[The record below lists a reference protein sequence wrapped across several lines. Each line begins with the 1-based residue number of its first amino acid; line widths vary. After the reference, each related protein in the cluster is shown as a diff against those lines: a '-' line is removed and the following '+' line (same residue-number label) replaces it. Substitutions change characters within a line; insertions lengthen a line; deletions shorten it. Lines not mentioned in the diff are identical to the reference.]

1 MITIENSLAL
11 LLAYLIGSIPSAVWI
26 GKYMYGVDVR
36 NSGSGNSGATNTFRV
51 LGKKAGIPVLI
62 LDIFKGWLA
71 VQLAYI
77 IGNFRP
83 ETQLFENFQFLL
95 GLFAVLGH
103 IFPVFAQFRGGKG
116 IATILGAMIAIHYQ
130 AALISMAVFLV
141 VFLSTHFVS
150 LSSILGSLMFPLS
163 IVFIF
168 NYSSPTF
175 VLYSFLVWILVLAT
189 HQKNIERLLSKKES
203 KIHLLVKKKN

>member
-1 MITIENSLAL
+1 MITFENVLAL
-11 LLAYLIGSIPSAVWI
+11 VLAYLIGSIPSAVWI

-62 LDIFKGWLA
+62 IDIFKGWFA

-77 IGNFRP
+77 LGNFRP

-103 IFPVFAQFRGGKG
+103 IFPIFAQFKGGKG

-130 AALISMAVFLV
+130 AALLSMAVFLI

-163 IVFIF
+163 ILFIF

-175 VLYSFLVWILVLAT
+175 VLYSFLVWVLVLAT

-203 KIHLLVKKKN
+203 KIYLIKKKK

>member
-1 MITIENSLAL
+1 MITVENSLAL

-71 VQLAYI
+71 VQLAFL
-77 IGNFRP
+77 IGDFRP

-95 GLFAVLGH
+95 GLFAVVGH

-141 VFLSTHFVS
+141 IFLTTHFVS

-163 IVFIF
+163 IMFVF
-168 NYSSPTF
+168 NYSSPAF
-175 VLYSFLVWILVLAT
+175 VLYSFLVWVLVLAT
-189 HQKNIERLLSKKES
+189 HQKNIERLIAKKES
-203 KIHLLVKKKN
+203 KIHLIKKKH

>member
-1 MITIENSLAL
+1 MITLENSLAL
-11 LLAYLIGSIPSAVWI
+11 ILAYLIGSIPSAVWI
-26 GKYMYGVDVR
+26 GKFLYGVDVR

-71 VQLAYI
+71 VQLSYV
-77 IGNFRP
+77 IGDFRP

-95 GLFAVLGH
+95 GLFSVIGH
-103 IFPVFAQFRGGKG
+103 IFPIFAQFRGGKG

-130 AALISMAVFLV
+130 AALLSIAVFLI
-141 VFLSTHFVS
+141 VFLSTHYVS
-150 LSSILGSLMFPLS
+150 LSSIIGALIFPIS
-163 IVFIF
+163 IIFIF

-175 VLYSFLVWILVLAT
+175 VLYSFLVWILVLIT
-189 HQKNIERLLSKKES
+189 HQKNIERLLSNKES
-203 KIHLLVKKKN
+203 KIYLVKKKQ

>member
-1 MITIENSLAL
+1 MITFENVLAL
-11 LLAYLIGSIPSAVWI
+11 VLAYLIGSIPSAVWI

-62 LDIFKGWLA
+62 IDIFKGWLA

-77 IGNFRP
+77 LGNFRP

-103 IFPVFAQFRGGKG
+103 IFPIFAQFRGGKG

-130 AALISMAVFLV
+130 AALLSMAVFLI

-163 IVFIF
+163 ILFIF

-175 VLYSFLVWILVLAT
+175 VLYSFLVWVLVLAT

-203 KIHLLVKKKN
+203 KIYLVKKKK

>member
-1 MITIENSLAL
+1 MITFENSLAL

-36 NSGSGNSGATNTFRV
+36 NLGSGNSGATNTFRV

-62 LDIFKGWLA
+62 IDIFKGWLA
-71 VQLAYI
+71 VQLAYV
-77 IGNFRP
+77 IGDFRP
-83 ETQLFENFQFLL
+83 ETQLFENFRFLL
-95 GLFAVLGH
+95 GLAAVLGH
-103 IFPVFAQFRGGKG
+103 IFPIFAQFKGGKG

-130 AALISMAVFLV
+130 AALISMIIFLV

-163 IVFIF
+163 IMFIF

-175 VLYSFLVWILVLAT
+175 VLYSFMVWVLVLAT

-203 KIHLLVKKKN
+203 KIYLIKKKV

>member
-1 MITIENSLAL
+1 MITFENVLAL
-11 LLAYLIGSIPSAVWI
+11 VLAYLIGSIPTAVWI

-62 LDIFKGWLA
+62 IDIFKGWLA

-77 IGNFRP
+77 LGNFRP

-103 IFPVFAQFRGGKG
+103 IFPIFAQFKGGKG

-130 AALISMAVFLV
+130 AALLSLLVFLI

-163 IVFIF
+163 ILFIF

-175 VLYSFLVWILVLAT
+175 VLYSFLVWVLVLAT

-203 KIHLLVKKKN
+203 KIYLVKKKK

>member
-1 MITIENSLAL
+1 MITLENSLAL

-26 GKYMYGVDVR
+26 GKYLYGVDVR

-71 VQLAYI
+71 VQLSFV
-77 IGNFRP
+77 IGDFRP
-83 ETQLFENFQFLL
+83 ETQLFENYQFLL
-95 GLFAVLGH
+95 GLSAVIGH

-130 AALISMAVFLV
+130 AALLSIVVFLV
-141 VFLSTHFVS
+141 VFFSTHFVS
-150 LSSILGSLMFPLS
+150 LSSILGSLIFPLS
-163 IVFIF
+163 IMFIF

-175 VLYSFLVWILVLAT
+175 VFYSFLVWILVLIT
-189 HQKNIERLLSKKES
+189 HQKNIERLLTGKES
-203 KIHLLVKKKN
+203 KIYFVKKKQ

>member
-1 MITIENSLAL
+1 MVTFENALAL
-11 LLAYLIGSIPSAVWI
+11 VLAYLIGSIPSAVWI

-51 LGKKAGIPVLI
+51 LGKRAGIPVLV
-62 LDIFKGWLA
+62 LDIFKGWIA
-71 VQLAYI
+71 VQLAFI
-77 IGNFRP
+77 IGDFRP

-95 GLFAVLGH
+95 GLIAVIGH

-130 AALISMAVFLV
+130 AALISMLVFLV
-141 VFLSTHFVS
+141 IFLSTHFVS
-150 LSSILGSLMFPLS
+150 LSSIIGSLMFPLS
-163 IVFIF
+163 IIFIF

-175 VLYSFLVWILVLAT
+175 VLYSFMVWVLVLIT
-189 HQKNIERLLSKKES
+189 HQKNIERLVAKKES
-203 KIHLLVKKKN
+203 KIHLVKKKE